1 MSGSELVKLLE
12 KSALTHA
19 ERPAFIEQGSRISY
33 QAFWRM
39 VGETARALEAQG
51 IGGGERVAFR
61 MGNTVRDMAAGL
73 GVITAGAALIPVP
86 FQAAEPEKLEYIREC
101 LATHDLVVSET
112 GPQVMSVQTEHPES
126 ITEALRRAVIIR
138 PTSGTTGRRKG
149 VILSADSITGRINA
163 LNSVLRIGPADTI
176 LWTLPVSFH
185 LVVSILLYLI
195 HGATVVLAENQ
206 YPDTLL
212 GLAKLHPVTVLYG
225 SPRQFSMLSSDRSG
239 KTFPFLRWAVST
251 GTFLPEGVAH
261 AFFDRFGHPLR
272 QAYGLIEVG
281 IAALNAS
288 MPWAPF
294 DSVGEPVPGHR
305 IMIRDSR
312 GRPVSE
318 GTAGEIMIQGPG
330 MFEGY
335 VNVAGTFGRETW
347 FASGDTGM
355 VKDSILYIRGRSC
368 SAIHVAGMKVFPEEI
383 EACLLSH
390 PAIKAARVYGTDHP
404 RMGKVVNADISVK
417 DGAELPEK
425 ELFMYCHKHLSPWKI
440 PANWNIGAEI
450 EKTSS
455 GKVRRK
461 SE

>member
-1 MSGSELVKLLE
+1 MSGYELVKLLE
-12 KSALTHA
+12 KSALTHG

-33 QAFWRM
+33 QAFWRT
-39 VGETARALEAQG
+39 VGETARALKAQG
-51 IGGGERVAFR
+51 IEGGERVTFC

-73 GVITAGAALIPVP
+73 GVITAGASLVPVP
-86 FQAAEPEKLEYIREC
+86 FQAAESEKLEYIRDC
-101 LATHDLVVSET
+101 MATHDLVASET
-112 GPQVMSVQTEHPES
+112 GPQVMGVPMENHEGIRET
-126 ITEALRRAVIIR
+126 LRRAVIIR

-149 VILSADSITGRINA
+149 VILSAASITGRIDA
-163 LNSVLRIGPADTI
+163 VNSVFRIGPADTI

-225 SPRQFSMLSSDRSG
+225 SPRQFAMLSSHRSG

-288 MPWAPF
+288 MPPAPY

-305 IMIRDSR
+305 IMIRDSQ
-312 GRPVSE
+312 GRPVPE

-335 VNVAGTFGRETW
+335 VNASGIFGKDAW

-355 VKDSILYIRGRSC
+355 IKEGVLYIRGRSC

-404 RMGKVVNADISVK
+404 RMGKVINADIAVRYGSK
-417 DGAELPEK
+417 ISEK
-425 ELFMYCHKHLSPWKI
+425 ELFMYCRRHLSPWKI
-440 PANWNIGAEI
+440 PADWNIGAEI

-461 SE
+461 E